1 MKITGIK
8 KIAAESKSLTGVYGP
23 VHLHVLYDPSSG
35 KAWAS
40 PLPANFRCDWDKRPE
55 GVIGC
60 GDLWNP
66 TKMADIKEMIE
77 GSAAAYAIYAK
88 SREQEDRCIYE
99 ECLAYEAEQEARSK
113 ELCEYFEEQ
122 DRKYWSSIN
131 A

>member
-8 KIAAESKSLTGVYGP
+8 KIATASKSLTGVYGP

-40 PLPANFRCDWDKRPE
+40 PLPANFRCYWEKKPK

-77 GSAAAYAIYAK
+77 GSMADREIYLK
-88 SREQEDRCIYE
+88 YIEQEDQRIYE
-99 ECLAYEAEQEARSK
+99 AYLAYEAEHGCAP
-113 ELCEYFEEQ
+113 EE
-122 DRKYWSSIN
+122 DGGSIN